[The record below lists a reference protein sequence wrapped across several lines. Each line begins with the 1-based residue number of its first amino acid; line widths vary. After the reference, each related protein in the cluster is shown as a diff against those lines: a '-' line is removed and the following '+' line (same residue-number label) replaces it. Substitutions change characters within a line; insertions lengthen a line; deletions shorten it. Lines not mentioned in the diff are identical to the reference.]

1 MTTIGRDH
9 AIEGA
14 WPLVGFVLPST
25 ARMLEGPQSTAHP
38 GEREN
43 MRSKLS
49 AIALATAVT
58 AAAPAA
64 ASAAPPE
71 RVPVPADPITFEAG
85 QVCDFPISVTS
96 VQQGEKIT
104 FFSDGR
110 ARLTG
115 VSKGRYT
122 NLDNG
127 HSIVINASGPAW
139 LDRNIGQGHSSF
151 VLFPEDVG
159 GPGIFLFHGRVSYTR
174 DENGFF
180 TSITGTGSRSGNLC
194 AAIA

>member
-1 MTTIGRDH
+1 M
-9 AIEGA
+9 
-14 WPLVGFVLPST
+14 VGFGLPP
-25 ARMLEGPQSTAHP
+25 AGRILES
-38 GEREN
+38 RN

-49 AIALATAVT
+49 AVALATAIT

-64 ASAAPPE
+64 ASAAKPE
-71 RVPVPADPITFEAG
+71 RVPVPAEPLTFEAG
-85 QVCDFPISVTS
+85 QVCDFPISVTP

-115 VSKGRYT
+115 VSKGLYT
-122 NLDNG
+122 NLENG
-127 HSIVINASGPAW
+127 HSMLLNSSGPGW
-139 LDRNIGQGHSSF
+139 LDRGTGQGRSSF
-151 VLFPEDVG
+151 VLFPEDAG
-159 GPGIFLFHGRVSYTR
+159 GPGIYMYTGRVTYTR

-180 TSITGTGSRSGNLC
+180 TSITGTGGRSGNLC